1 MSLSSFVHDVPATR
15 VVFGPGKRS
24 EIPAEVERLDAERV
38 LLIGDEGADAA
49 GREIAQ
55 ALGARLAGTFSEVV
69 SHVPVEVV
77 ERAVTAATSAGADLL
92 LTVGGGS
99 AVGIAKAIARQFGV
113 RILAVPTTYAG
124 SEMTPIWGITENRR
138 KTTGR
143 DRQVVPV
150 TVVYDPELTVTLS
163 PEVTANSGM
172 NALAHLVE
180 GMYSPAASP
189 VSQLTAREGISAL
202 VAGLPRVIADPADI
216 NARSL
221 TLYGAWLGSWL
232 LGTTTMGVHHTVCH
246 VIGGLGAPH
255 AQTHAAVLPYVA
267 LFNSRAAEPAMRLV
281 KRALA
286 QANRPAT
293 RAGVGLWELARDIGA
308 TTSLQ
313 ELGLPEDA
321 LDQITDQV
329 LEATPDNPRL
339 LTRPG
344 VRALLEAAYRG
355 GPPTD
360 IDG

>member
-15 VVFGPGKRS
+15 VIFGPGRRAQ
-24 EIPAEVERLDAERV
+24 IPAEVERLDAERV
-38 LLIGDEGADAA
+38 LLIGDEGAGAA
-49 GREIAQ
+49 GREIGE

-69 SHVPVEVV
+69 SHTPAEVV
-77 ERAVTAATSAGADLL
+77 ERAVTAATQAGADLL

-138 KTTGR
+138 RTTGR
-143 DRQVVPV
+143 DRQVVPA

-180 GMYSPAASP
+180 GMYSPVASP
-189 VSQLTAREGISAL
+189 VSQLTAREGICAL
-202 VAGLPRVIADPADI
+202 VSGLPRVIADPADLT
-216 NARSL
+216 ARSL

-232 LGTTTMGVHHTVCH
+232 LGTTTMGVHHTLCH
-246 VIGGLGAPH
+246 VIGGLLTPH
-255 AQTHAAVLPYVA
+255 AQTHAALLPYTA
-267 LFNSRAAEPAMRLV
+267 LFNSRAAEPSMRII

-286 QANRPAT
+286 EANRPAS
-293 RAGVGLWELARDIGA
+293 RVGVGLWELAQDIGA
-308 TTSLQ
+308 TTSLR
-313 ELGLPEDA
+313 ELGLPRSA
-321 LDQITDQV
+321 LDQITGQV
-329 LEATPDNPRL
+329 LDAAPDNPRP

-344 VRALLEAAYRG
+344 VRALLEAAYLG
-355 GPPTD
+355 GRPTD